1 MGRNAKPFA
10 MHVLDGNRNKQSKEK
25 LEKMKKADEK
35 LKFKDDNI
43 KAPYW
48 LSTRAKNIFNKLV
61 AEFEGMNLIT
71 NIDVNM
77 IALYSDAFA
86 SYIDYTERI
95 KKDGIIVT
103 SLNNGGFE
111 QEDVNPL
118 IAKKEKAFN
127 MIEKAGSKL
136 GLSPVDRAKMVG
148 LMMEDDKDKDEGNSR
163 FSGRL

>member
-1 MGRNAKPFA
+1 MGRNAKPFS
-10 MHVLDGNRNKQSKEK
+10 MHVLDGNRNKHSKEK
-25 LEKMKKADEK
+25 LEKMEKADKK
-35 LKFKDDNI
+35 LRFKDDNI

-71 NIDVNM
+71 NVDVNM

-118 IAKKEKAFN
+118 IAKKEKAFA

-148 LMMEDDKDKDEGNSR
+148 LMMEDDKDEDKGNSR